1 MKIAYLTNIP
11 SPYRTVMMEA
21 WAAQLARALSVELA
35 VYFTDEDDQGRGW
48 NAGTAHGVT
57 AERLATIVRVPRYG
71 RLNRGLWRMVRDSDI
86 VMIGG
91 FEQASYLAAAC
102 LARLAG
108 RKVILLFDGFSP
120 KRIGCDPAPV
130 KLVKWLTGKL
140 ADACFANGRVGRAVM
155 LRVAGARD
163 EMIFN
168 QYLSV
173 STRHIDRERQRLRD
187 RERLRAELGLPAG
200 RQIAAFCGYLI
211 ARKRPELILEAVAGL
226 GEPPAV
232 LFIGR
237 GPLQAELERRAKELG
252 IEAIFSGFRE
262 ADDLARHYLA
272 SDFLILPSDD
282 DPWGLVVNEA
292 MAAGLPVIAS
302 DACGATPD
310 LVVEGITGF
319 SFAAGDAADLR
330 RAISAMLSADR
341 TAMGEAARA
350 CVAEW
355 TPEHSARSL
364 VACVRYALDR

>member
-1 MKIAYLTNIP
+1 MRIAYLTNIP

-21 WAAQLARALSVELA
+21 WATRMERELAIGLA

-48 NAGTAHGVT
+48 NAGAARGVP
-57 AERLATIVRVPRYG
+57 EMRLPTIVQVPGYG
-71 RLNRGLWRMVRDSDI
+71 RLNRGLWRMVRENDI

-102 LARLAG
+102 LARLMG

-120 KRIGCDPAPV
+120 KRIGRDPAAV
-130 KLVKWLTGKL
+130 KLVKWLTGRL
-140 ADACFANGRVGRAVM
+140 AHGYFANGSVGREVM
-155 LRVAGARD
+155 LRIVGAR
-163 EMIFN
+163 EYLIFN

-173 STRHIDRERQRLRD
+173 STCHIERERTRQPD
-187 RERLRAELGLPAG
+187 MERLRAELGLPSG
-200 RQIAAFCGYLI
+200 RPIAAFCGYLI

-226 GEPPAV
+226 DDRPAV

-237 GPLQAELERRAKELG
+237 GPLQEALERQARTLG
-252 IEAIFSGFRE
+252 VEAIFCGFRE
-262 ADDLARHYLA
+262 GADLARHYRA

-310 LVVEGITGF
+310 LVIEGVTGF
-319 SFAAGDAADLR
+319 SFVAGDAADLR
-330 RAISAMLSADR
+330 RAISALLAADR
-341 TAMGEAARA
+341 PAMAEAALARIG
-350 CVAEW
+350 EW

-364 VACVRYALDR
+364 VACVRRVLEG

>member
-21 WAAQLARALSVELA
+21 WAARLGRELSMELA
-35 VYFTDEDDQGRGW
+35 VYFTDEGDQGRGW
-48 NAGTAHGVT
+48 STAAARGVRE
-57 AERLATIVRVPRYG
+57 ERLPTIVRVPGYG
-71 RLNRGLWRMVRDSDI
+71 RLNRGLWRMVRDNDV

-102 LARLAG
+102 LAWLMR

-120 KRIGCDPAPV
+120 KRIGRDPAPV
-130 KLVKWLTGKL
+130 TLVKRLTGNF
-140 ADACFANGRVGRAVM
+140 AHACFANGRVGREVM
-155 LRVAGARD
+155 LRMAGARD

-173 STRHIDRERQRLRD
+173 STCHIDRERQPD
-187 RERLRAELGLPAG
+187 KDRLRAELGLPAG
-200 RQIAAFCGYLI
+200 RPVAAFCGYLI
-211 ARKRPELILEAVAGL
+211 ARKRPDLILEAVAGL
-226 GEPPAV
+226 DERPVV

-237 GPLQAELERRAKELG
+237 GPRQEALERQASALG
-252 IEAIFSGFRE
+252 VEAVFSGFRE
-262 ADDLARHYLA
+262 GSDLARHYLA

-310 LVVEGITGF
+310 LVIDGITGF

-341 TAMGEAARA
+341 PAMGEAVRA
-350 CVAEW
+350 CIAEW

-364 VACVRYALDR
+364 AACVRYVLKG